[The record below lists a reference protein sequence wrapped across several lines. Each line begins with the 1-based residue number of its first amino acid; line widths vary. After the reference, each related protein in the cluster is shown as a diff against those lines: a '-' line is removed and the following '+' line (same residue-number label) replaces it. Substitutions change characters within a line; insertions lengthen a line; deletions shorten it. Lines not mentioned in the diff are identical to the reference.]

1 MADSPPLQA
10 IRVFDAVVRHSSFT
24 KAAGELAMTQSAVS
38 YQIKLLESFVGGP
51 LFVRMARGVAL
62 TDRGLAMAPVVRQS
76 LGELD
81 RVFRSARHDNASTL
95 AITTLHTFAT
105 NWLAPRIGAFQLAH
119 PDLAVRLDVSSR
131 LVDLEGEGFDVAIR
145 SGKGPWPGLVS
156 HAIMDSVFTVVAS
169 PLYIEREGPFR
180 APADLL
186 GATVIGASD
195 DWWPVWLETAGV
207 PPPYA
212 FAHRGV
218 DLDTQQMIASV
229 AVAGHGIALVT
240 PGFVADDLKAGR
252 LVQLFEVI
260 GTAGDKYFLV
270 YPESRRN
277 QPKIRKFRDW
287 LLAEAKR

>member
-1 MADSPPLQA
+1 
-10 IRVFDAVVRHSSFT
+10 
-24 KAAGELAMTQSAVS
+24 MTQSAVS

-62 TDRGLAMAPVVRQS
+62 TDRGLAVAPVVRQS
-76 LGELD
+76 LADLN
-81 RVFRSARHDNASTL
+81 RAFRSARDENASTL

-195 DWWPVWLETAGV
+195 DWWPVWLKTAGV

-252 LVQLFEVI
+252 LVQLFDVI

-287 LLAEAKR
+287 LLAEAKG